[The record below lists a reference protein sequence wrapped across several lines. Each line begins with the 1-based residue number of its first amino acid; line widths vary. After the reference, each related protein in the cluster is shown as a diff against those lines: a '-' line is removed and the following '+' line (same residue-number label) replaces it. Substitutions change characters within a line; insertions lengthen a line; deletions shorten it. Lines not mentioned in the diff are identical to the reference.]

1 MRLRKRILKVTVV
14 VAALGAVGAGVA
26 LAVGVTLPFSGDG
39 NTIDGCYSSGGAL
52 KVLTPTQPACP
63 NGYAPI
69 HWNVTG
75 PLGPAGPAGPPGP
88 AGPQGDTGPQGPP
101 GPQGDKGDPGMTPTL
116 SVYTLQGSNVAVAP
130 QTELD
135 QGVSCNGS
143 DQATGGGPFLSSD
156 ALHVRFSVGNPHGW
170 DVDVI
175 NPSTTSGFSFHVY
188 VQCLK
193 VS

>member
-1 MRLRKRILKVTVV
+1 MRPRKRTLKVVV
-14 VAALGAVGAGVA
+14 VLAALGAFCSGVA
-26 LAVGVTLPFSGDG
+26 IAAGVTLPFSGDA
-39 NTIDGCYSSGGAL
+39 NTISGCYSNGGAL

-63 NGYAPI
+63 DGYAPI

-75 PLGPAGPAGPPGP
+75 PQGT
-88 AGPQGDTGPQGPP
+88 AGPQGGTGSQGPP
-101 GPQGDKGDPGMTPTL
+101 GPQGEKGDPGVTPTL
-116 SVYTLQGSNVAVAP
+116 SVYTLQGANVAAAP
-130 QTELD
+130 QAELD

-143 DQATGGGPFLSSD
+143 DLATGGGPFLSSD

-170 DVDVI
+170 DVDVV